1 MAAFFL
7 IGMEDWREEGKDFPI
22 LFSYVN
28 INCRKLAMKVCRGY
42 IKGNKFNLF
51 YIQICEYQIKELL
64 LCGFRVEFQICTIS
78 FYELN

>member
-1 MAAFFL
+1 
-7 IGMEDWREEGKDFPI
+7 
-22 LFSYVN
+22 
-28 INCRKLAMKVCRGY
+28 MKVCREY

-64 LCGFRVEFQICTIS
+64 LCGFGVEFQIRTIS

>member
-28 INCRKLAMKVCRGY
+28 INCRKLAM
-42 IKGNKFNLF
+42 NF
-51 YIQICEYQIKELL
+51 
-64 LCGFRVEFQICTIS
+64 TA
-78 FYELN
+78 